1 MFFLKISTLIPV
13 EGLLQQLASPSIRTS
28 SISIQKPEHHQSEL
42 DALSCIEILM
52 STMPNWFR
60 QSVSVGVA
68 LGSALFSFA
77 VSVAWNVCAVLGASL
92 LIGAILV

>member
-1 MFFLKISTLIPV
+1 
-13 EGLLQQLASPSIRTS
+13 
-28 SISIQKPEHHQSEL
+28 
-42 DALSCIEILM
+42 M